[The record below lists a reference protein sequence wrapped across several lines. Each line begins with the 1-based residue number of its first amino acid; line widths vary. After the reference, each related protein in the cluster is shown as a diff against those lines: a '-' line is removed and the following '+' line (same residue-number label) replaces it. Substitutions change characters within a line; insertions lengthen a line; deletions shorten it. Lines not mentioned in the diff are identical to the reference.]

1 MALADTFA
9 RPRFLRRRVA
19 DPAKPSAPFVLTAS
33 VAEVRAVLVWRGA
46 RDALAVAQGLI
57 HLRELEDVIA
67 LEFFGIHVG
76 HAQFR
81 LQLLGRLFV
90 VEH

>member
-1 MALADTFA
+1 MA
-9 RPRFLRRRVA
+9 
-19 DPAKPSAPFVLTAS
+19 
-33 VAEVRAVLVWRGA
+33 WRTRCTGGPEG
-46 RDALAVAQGLI
+46 GLI

-76 HAQFR
+76 YERLR